1 MVLSSGLWR
10 RVPVVLRAV
19 VIGMVVT
26 AAGTIP
32 WAVLVGA
39 NVRLSPSVPWAVAA
53 MTGWLY
59 LYWKYWSGA
68 WWPQSTMA
76 VRRESIRS
84 VVLPKQI
91 WRWSLWTGA
100 LGATSLVALEMVVLR
115 MVHVSATSRAPL
127 PRMPMYSLVAF
138 AVMSALA
145 AGIPEEVGFR
155 GYMQVPIER
164 RYGPM
169 FGVLF
174 VAFVFA
180 LAHLNH
186 GLSIFIAFDFLFGL
200 VFGILAYGANSLL
213 PGATLHCVL
222 DVILFV
228 AGRRIA
234 APLVAKPL
242 IWSAGTD
249 FWFWACSVAFVLL
262 GVGAVYAYRT
272 LVRLTPDR
280 WQPVA

>member
-1 MVLSSGLWR
+1 MVLRLLR
-10 RVPVVLRAV
+10 RLPVVLQAM

-32 WAVLVGA
+32 WALLVGA

-53 MTGWLY
+53 MTVWLY

-68 WWPQSTMA
+68 WWPQST
-76 VRRESIRS
+76 VTLRRESIRS
-84 VVLPKQI
+84 VVLPKPI
-91 WRWSLWTGA
+91 WRWSLWTGVLA
-100 LGATSLVALEMVVLR
+100 GTSLVALEMVVLR
-115 MVHVSATSRAPL
+115 MVHIPAMGPAPL
-127 PRMPMYSLVAF
+127 SRIPMHSLIAL
-138 AVMSALA
+138 AVMSAVA
-145 AGIPEEVGFR
+145 AGVPEEVGFR

-164 RYGPM
+164 HYGPV

-200 VFGILAYGANSLL
+200 VFGILAYRANSLL
-213 PGATLHCVL
+213 PGATLHCVF

-242 IWSAGTD
+242 IWSSSTD
-249 FWFWACSVAFVLL
+249 LWFWACSVAFVLL
-262 GVGAVYAYRT
+262 GAGAVYAYRT
-272 LVRLTPDR
+272 LVRVTPDR
-280 WQPVA
+280 WRSAA